1 MQNTQSPSARQTEN
15 AITSVCLPNMRDFLE
30 KFGLIFTQPTS
41 TVHPYSNSLAGH
53 IMRTQYQENHRF
65 SHQALSANSQST
77 PQPISTNNGLITEFV
92 YNESQPAL
100 SQLLLP
106 LLQHLG
112 MQSRWL
118 LWLTP
123 QQKLSRHWISQSGLP
138 VGKIVQVSQINAM
151 STVDAMEKALLTGN
165 YSVVLGW
172 LPDLTNSERERL
184 RLAAVQGGAYGF
196 IMRPT
201 NDAISGHGHQPI
213 AKIQSSVYH

>member
-1 MQNTQSPSARQTEN
+1 
-15 AITSVCLPNMRDFLE
+15 MRDFLE
-30 KFGLIFTQPTS
+30 KFGLIFTQPPS
-41 TVHPYSNSLAGH
+41 TVHSYSNSLAGH
-53 IMRTQYQENHRF
+53 IMRTQYQANHRF
-65 SHQALSANSQST
+65 SHQTLSAN
-77 PQPISTNNGLITEFV
+77 PQCVIQPTSTNNGLITEFV
-92 YNESQPAL
+92 YSEGQPAL

-106 LLQHLG
+106 VLQHLG

-123 QQKLSRHWISQSGLP
+123 RQKLSRHWISQSGLP
-138 VGKIVQVSQINAM
+138 VGKMVQVSQINAM
-151 STVDAMEKALLTGN
+151 STVNAMEKALQTGN

-172 LPDLTNSERERL
+172 LPDLTDSERERL

-201 NDAISGHGHQPI
+201 NDAISGHGQQAI